1 MIVRSLLIAGFAGT
15 FLIAAC
21 PVLAQYIPLG
31 PAMNAVRSAQPAPSP
46 GMQAQQPSGER
57 RKGVVTRPR
66 TTGPQPYSD
75 RPARKKNPVN
85 RSQDNG

>member
-15 FLIAAC
+15 SLIVAC
-21 PVLAQYIPLG
+21 PALAQYIPLG
-31 PAMNAVRSAQPAPSP
+31 PAMNAVRSSQPAPPP

-57 RKGVVTRPR
+57 RKGVVTQPGS
-66 TTGPQPYSD
+66 TGPQPYSD
-75 RPARKKNPVN
+75 RPARRKNPVN